1 MDETPLNIL
10 IADDNQSDRMIL
22 SAIVKKMGHQ
32 VCEAADGIQA
42 VEQFT
47 DKKPDIILLDVMMP
61 NKNGQEAAIEIKQ
74 LAGEDMVP
82 IIFLTSL
89 QDAHDL
95 AACLESGGDD
105 FLSKPYNKI
114 ILQAKINAFSR
125 MLKMHNTMQKQRDV
139 IQENNEHMRHEQ
151 EVARA
156 VYDNVA
162 HSGCLDLPNIKYL
175 LSPFSVFNGDV
186 LLAARRPSGSVH
198 ILLGDFTGHGLPA
211 AIGAMPL
218 AEIFY
223 GMTAKGFLMTDIL
236 REINAKLKNI
246 LPVGYFCCTCMVNLS
261 FRRERMEVWMGGL
274 PDFAL
279 YREADN
285 KVEHIKSR
293 HLPLGV
299 LSSSAFNPET
309 QAFAFKPGDKFYMWS
324 DGIIEARN
332 EQGEL
337 FGEERLFST
346 FNGSNSDLF
355 FDNIINSVN
364 DFAGENGK
372 DDDTTLLELSMVDES
387 VIGKVDI
394 DLTSGAVT
402 GPTDW
407 HLSYTLRDETL
418 KTFNPLPMMLNI
430 LNDVPSLRSISGQL
444 YTLMAELFSN
454 AFEHGVLGL
463 DSKLKSSADGFA
475 QYYQQ
480 RETAMANMVEEF
492 VRFDFDLTPNSNATG
507 GKLTIV
513 VEDSGKGFDY
523 KHLNKSSEGNLGYSG
538 RGIPLISSLCDS
550 LTYYGNGNKVEVVL
564 SWKNR
569 IEE

>member
-1 MDETPLNIL
+1 MDERPLNIL

-32 VCEAADGIQA
+32 VCQAADGLEAI
-42 VEQFT
+42 EQYS
-47 DKKPDIILLDVMMP
+47 KEKPDIILLDVMMP
-61 NKNGQEAAIEIKQ
+61 NMNGQQAAVEIKK

-89 QDAHDL
+89 QDAQDL

-125 MLKMHNTMQKQRDV
+125 MLKMHNTMQQQRDV

-236 REINAKLKNI
+236 REINAKLKKV

-261 FRRERMEVWMGGL
+261 FRRENLEVWMGGL

-309 QAFAFKPGDKFYMWS
+309 QSFSFKPGDKFYMWS

-332 EQGEL
+332 EEGEL
-337 FGEERLFST
+337 FGEDRLFSV
-346 FNGSNSDLF
+346 FDGKDSEQF
-355 FDNIINSVN
+355 FDKIINSVN
-364 DFAGENGK
+364 TFAGESGK
-372 DDDTTLLELSMVDES
+372 DDDTTLLELSMVDET
-387 VIGKVDI
+387 VVGTVDI

-418 KTFNPLPMMLNI
+418 RTFNPLPLMLNI
-430 LNDVPSLRSISGQL
+430 LNDVPTLRSISGQL

-480 RETAMANMVEEF
+480 REAAMANMQGDF
-492 VRFDFDLTPNSNATG
+492 VRFEFDLKPKANGIG
-507 GKLTIV
+507 GQLIITV
-513 VEDSGKGFDY
+513 DDSGKGFDY
-523 KHLNKSSEGNLGYSG
+523 KNVHNSTEGNLGYSG

-550 LTYYGNGNKVEVVL
+550 LKYYGCGNKVEVVL
-564 SWKNR
+564 SWETQ